1 MIKVAM
7 VGLGIM
13 GKTHYDCYMNNEE
26 TELVAIADP
35 AEAAVRERIG
45 DSDIPIYHDMDELLE
60 KHDVDMVD
68 ICTPTGTHVELSIKA
83 LEKGIHVLCE
93 KPMSL
98 TSDEASKLTAA
109 ANKSDK
115 KFMVA
120 HVVRF
125 MAPYMYLKKIYETKE
140 LGELTCIEM
149 RRVSGIP
156 QGRYKEW
163 IKDTAQS
170 GGLPL
175 DMSIHDVDF
184 CRFAFGEP
192 KDVKAVYSSMK
203 DSNDY
208 IYSTLIY
215 DNFAANIVG
224 GWYKY
229 DLPWSAG
236 FVAIFENGVLEF
248 NKDTLC
254 KNGEEVDLK
263 DFSVLS
269 NTGMKLVGASYKEE
283 IEYFISCIK
292 TGKDP
297 EIVPP
302 KSSEESVRL
311 IEKIK
316 DAAFV
321 I

>member
-1 MIKVAM
+1 MIRVAI
-7 VGLGIM
+7 VGLGMM
-13 GKTHYDCYMNNEE
+13 GKTHYDCYRDIADV
-26 TELVAIADP
+26 ELVAIADP

-45 DSDIPIYHDMDELLE
+45 DNDIPIYQSMDELLQ
-60 KHDVDMVD
+60 KHEVDMVD
-68 ICTPTGTHVELSIKA
+68 ICSPTGTHASLSIKA
-83 LEKGIHVLCE
+83 LEKGLHVLCE

-98 TSDEASKLTAA
+98 TSDEASKLTVAA
-109 ANKSDK
+109 KKSDK

-125 MAPYMYLKKIYETKE
+125 MAPYMYLKKVYESGE
-140 LGELTCIEM
+140 LGALTCIEM
-149 RRVSGIP
+149 RRVSGMP
-156 QGRYKEW
+156 QDRYKDW

-192 KDVKAVYSSMK
+192 KDIKAVHHSMK
-203 DSNDY
+203 DGNDY

-229 DLPWSAG
+229 DLPFTAE
-236 FVAIFENGVLEF
+236 FVAVFEEGVLEF
-248 NKDTLC
+248 RKWTLC
-254 KNGEEVDLK
+254 KNGDEVDLK
-263 DFSVLS
+263 NFSIPS
-269 NTGMKLVGASYKEE
+269 NTSMKLVGADYREE
-283 IEYFISCIK
+283 IEYFLSCIK
-292 TGKDP
+292 TGKNP
-297 EIVPP
+297 EIVSPE
-302 KSSEESVRL
+302 SSEESVRL